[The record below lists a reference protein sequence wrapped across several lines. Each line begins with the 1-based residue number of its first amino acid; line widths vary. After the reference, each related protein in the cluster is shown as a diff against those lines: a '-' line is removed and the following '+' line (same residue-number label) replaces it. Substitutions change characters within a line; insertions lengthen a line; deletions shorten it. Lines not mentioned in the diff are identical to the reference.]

1 MISVS
6 GATAVTGIIDIGS
19 YIPQARVDNMAHAE
33 RFAFNEAFIRTKIG
47 FTSTARKAPDEDTS
61 DLAVKA
67 VRALQAKSGFDPA
80 QAQCLVVVTQNPDGH
95 GLPHTSAIVH
105 HKLGLPTGCFAFDV
119 SLGCSGYVAGLA
131 VIKGFM
137 ATAGLTHGILVTADP
152 YSKVIDEDDRNT
164 FLIFG
169 DAATATLLGPDPAW
183 QIGPFDMGTD
193 GKTWGAL
200 EVKPNGKLF
209 MNGRAVFDF
218 CATNVPG
225 SIRRVLDA
233 GGCAPGEVDHYLFH
247 QGSKYIVD
255 TVAGRLNIGPVA
267 FGAAEYGNTVSSS
280 IPLLLEPIDP
290 TQARTVC
297 LSGFG
302 VGLGWASTLLRSRRH
317 G

>member
-1 MISVS
+1 MS
-6 GATAVTGIIDIGS
+6 GAERVTGIIDIGS
-19 YIPQARVDNMAHAE
+19 YIPPARIDNMAHAE
-33 RFAFNEAFIRTKIG
+33 RFEFNEAFIRNKIG
-47 FTSTARKAPDEDTS
+47 FASTARKAADEDTS
-61 DLAVKA
+61 DMAVKA
-67 VRALQAKSGFDPA
+67 VQALQAKTGFDLT
-80 QAQCLVVVTQNPDGH
+80 QAQCLVVVTQNPDGN

-105 HKLGLPTGCFAFDV
+105 QKLGLPTTCFAFDV

-131 VIKGFM
+131 VLKGFM
-137 ATAGLTHGILVTADP
+137 ATAKLTHGILVTADP

-169 DAATATLLGPDPAW
+169 DAATATLLGPDAAW
-183 QIGPFDMGTD
+183 DIGAFDMGTD
-193 GKTWGAL
+193 GKAWGAL

-225 SIRRVLDA
+225 SVRRTLEA
-233 GGCAPGEVDHYLFH
+233 NGCDIADVDHFLFH

-255 TVAGRLNIGPVA
+255 TIAARLKIGPVA
-267 FGAAEYGNTVSSS
+267 FGATEYGNTVSSS

-290 TQARTVC
+290 RQAHTVFA
-297 LSGFG
+297 SGFG
-302 VGLGWASTLLRSRRH
+302 VGLGWASTLLRSRHH